1 MPPGAVWP
9 ATPAAPYRT
18 AVTTD
23 IGLTGKASLRVTQA
37 DTAATLRSGD
47 VPVLATPRLV
57 GLCEEACV
65 NAIHGELQ
73 PGLTTVGMRVQFDHL
88 APTGVGGSVLAE
100 ATLEKIE
107 GRRLTF
113 TVAATDR
120 GGLVGAGK
128 LTRVVVE
135 LEPFLKKAH

>member
-1 MPPGAVWP
+1 
-9 ATPAAPYRT
+9 
-18 AVTTD
+18 VTIE
-23 IGLTGKASLRVTQA
+23 IGLTGRANLLVTQA
-37 DTAATLRSGD
+37 DTAATLRSGE

-57 GLCEEACV
+57 GLCEEASV

-88 APTGVGGSVLAE
+88 APTAVGGSVVAE

-113 TVAATDR
+113 TVSANDP

-135 LEPFLKKAH
+135 VEPFLKKAH